1 VKYIFIFVISISSLN
16 LYSQTKAETETWLIS
31 KFNKFKFYTIED
43 NVLNKDKIQ
52 LYTDDPISLDIK
64 NCQLVIKQIRSYPLS
79 SESTTM
85 IYYIDIG
92 DIDVATWKNSTGYKF
107 FITSKKEIKIK
118 SYSDIKYVKYIYT
131 KGMEFGINHYVED
144 NFKERFLKAFTHLR
158 SFCQPSISPKEVF

>member
-1 VKYIFIFVISISSLN
+1 MKYIFIFFLSLSTFS
-16 LYSQTKAETETWLIS
+16 LYSQSKEETKTWIIS
-31 KFNKFKFYTIED
+31 KFNKWKSYAIED

-64 NCQLVIKQIRSYPLS
+64 NCQLVIKQKRSYPLS
-79 SESTTM
+79 SASTTM

-92 DIDVATWKNSTGYKF
+92 DVEEAKWKNTTGYKF
-107 FITSKKEIKIK
+107 YITSKKEIKIK
-118 SYSDIKYVKYIYT
+118 SYSDLNNINYTYT
-131 KGMEFGINHYVED
+131 KGMEFGLNHYVED